1 MEYTFISRDTFNGI
15 IERYIG
21 NLPTSKQEKALINLN
36 FLNKIKE
43 VLLDPKNNT
52 ISNKNTRSW
61 IKKKFKLEEITPGDY
76 RVIVAAN
83 NNPVLAVENM
93 YEVLCRTHAEITQH
107 GWQRQTW
114 KSIIERWGWI
124 KQDIVEQFVN
134 NCTICAVQKPSF
146 HPLAAKPIIA
156 RNFLSRVQ
164 MDLIDL
170 SFDADGEYK
179 YICHVRDHFT
189 RFSWARAL
197 TSKRAIEVAA
207 YLFELFHFLGSPPTI
222 LQSDNG
228 KEFCVGV
235 IKELIEMWPT
245 VKIING
251 RPRHPQ
257 SQGLVERA
265 NGILQQKLGKWR
277 ENTGRT
283 DWSFGLKFV
292 ISAMNNSWC
301 RSHKKTP
308 YELVY
313 GDKPRGN
320 CTLIDELFAK
330 NICNEEDI
338 PDTIQI
344 YDSIEDLDSD
354 IIDDLQESNIPV
366 QQLDIERAVVQ
377 DQDNEN
383 NRHIV
388 LIDPVLLDITN
399 NTQHE
404 VLRNMARQD
413 LQDYTNKM
421 ANQMSKGRKRIKE
434 YQIGDLVRVAVPK
447 IDRFSVD
454 RPTLPC
460 KIMEKTENNKY
471 SLGSK
476 FGIIGVYYSASE
488 LEPLGTETFPELE
501 VIPLNKIS
509 IREAAR
515 LQSAGLV
522 SGGICNCKGEC
533 NSNKCRCKKAGGDCS
548 SRCHSGRSCQNK

>member
-1 MEYTFISRDTFNGI
+1 
-15 IERYIG
+15 
-21 NLPTSKQEKALINLN
+21 
-36 FLNKIKE
+36 
-43 VLLDPKNNT
+43 
-52 ISNKNTRSW
+52 
-61 IKKKFKLEEITPGDY
+61 
-76 RVIVAAN
+76 
-83 NNPVLAVENM
+83 
-93 YEVLCRTHAEITQH
+93 
-107 GWQRQTW
+107 
-114 KSIIERWGWI
+114 
-124 KQDIVEQFVN
+124 
-134 NCTICAVQKPSF
+134 
-146 HPLAAKPIIA
+146 
-156 RNFLSRVQ
+156 
-164 MDLIDL
+164 
-170 SFDADGEYK
+170 
-179 YICHVRDHFT
+179 
-189 RFSWARAL
+189 
-197 TSKRAIEVAA
+197 
-207 YLFELFHFLGSPPTI
+207 
-222 LQSDNG
+222 
-228 KEFCVGV
+228 
-235 IKELIEMWPT
+235 MWPT

-251 RPRHPQ
+251 RPQHLQ

-265 NGILQQKLGKWR
+265 NGILQQKLGKWQ

-292 ISAMNNSWC
+292 ISAINNSWC
-301 RSHKKTP
+301 QSHKKTP

-330 NICNEEDI
+330 NIYNEEDI

-344 YDSIEDLDSD
+344 YDSIENLDK
-354 IIDDLQESNIPV
+354 SNIPV

-377 DQDNEN
+377 DQDSEN

-388 LIDPVLLDITN
+388 LIDLVLLDITN

-404 VLRNMARQD
+404 ILRNMARQD

-447 IDRFSVD
+447 FDRFGVD
-454 RPTLPC
+454 QPTLPC

-476 FGIIGVYYSASE
+476 FGIIGV
-488 LEPLGTETFPELE
+488 
-501 VIPLNKIS
+501 
-509 IREAAR
+509 EAAR

-533 NSNKCRCKKAGGDCS
+533 NSNKCHCKKAGGDCS

>member
-1 MEYTFISRDTFNGI
+1 MFVAICFVMEYTFISRDTFNGI

-61 IKKKFKLEEITPGDY
+61 IKKKFKLEEITPGNY

-107 GWQRQTW
+107 GGQRQTW
-114 KSIIERWGWI
+114 KSIIERWVWI

-134 NCTICAVQKPSF
+134 NCTICAVRKPSF

-179 YICHVRDHFT
+179 YICH
-189 RFSWARAL
+189 AL
-197 TSKRAIEVAA
+197 LQ
-207 YLFELFHFLGSPPTI
+207 LFYI
-222 LQSDNG
+222 
-228 KEFCVGV
+228 
-235 IKELIEMWPT
+235 M
-245 VKIING
+245 IING

-265 NGILQQKLGKWR
+265 NGILQQKL
-277 ENTGRT
+277 
-283 DWSFGLKFV
+283 
-292 ISAMNNSWC
+292 AMNNSWC

-330 NICNEEDI
+330 NIYNEEDI

-434 YQIGDLVRVAVPK
+434 YQIGDL
-447 IDRFSVD
+447 
-454 RPTLPC
+454 
-460 KIMEKTENNKY
+460 
-471 SLGSK
+471 
-476 FGIIGVYYSASE
+476 
-488 LEPLGTETFPELE
+488 
-501 VIPLNKIS
+501 
-509 IREAAR
+509 
-515 LQSAGLV
+515 
-522 SGGICNCKGEC
+522 
-533 NSNKCRCKKAGGDCS
+533 
-548 SRCHSGRSCQNK
+548 

>member
-265 NGILQQKLGKWR
+265 NGILQQKL
-277 ENTGRT
+277 
-283 DWSFGLKFV
+283 
-292 ISAMNNSWC
+292 
-301 RSHKKTP
+301 
-308 YELVY
+308 
-313 GDKPRGN
+313 
-320 CTLIDELFAK
+320 
-330 NICNEEDI
+330 EDI